1 MCYTDLT
8 YSRYQ
13 IMSME
18 SVYFVKSV
26 YKITL
31 SSCTLA
37 PPTVTFMLRIMIKT
51 LLMVL
56 SLVLLTPF
64 QLAFGAQNF
73 AQIKTQATLSADTY
87 LTPSEL
93 KKSLQKQGQTLIH
106 EATLPSSQVSYFL
119 SQKKGIQTIAIR
131 GTDNLEN
138 AMLDLD
144 LELKLDPT
152 LGIKLH
158 QGFDS
163 AAKAVYDNIKPY
175 LVKNQP
181 IHITGHSLGG
191 AIAVV
196 LAMYLEK
203 GHYPI
208 GQIITFGQPKVTNVV
223 GTTKFSDLPLIRV
236 VTFDD
241 IVPLVPPISPMQIKD
256 LDIYWHMGKEII
268 LEGNKTYAE
277 TSGLKSMLRATKFTS
292 SIPNEKNLQ
301 AHMMVTYLKL
311 IDGLQTDPI
320 EVPYKADI
328 KLFGISI
335 D

>member
-1 MCYTDLT
+1 
-8 YSRYQ
+8 
-13 IMSME
+13 MSIE
-18 SVYFVKSV
+18 SVYFVKSG

-37 PPTVTFMLRIMIKT
+37 PPTATFILSIMIKT

-73 AQIKTQATLSADTY
+73 TEIKTQATLSADTY

-93 KKSLQKQGQTLIH
+93 KKSLQKQGQTLVH

-144 LELKLDPT
+144 LELKFDPI

-175 LVKNQP
+175 LVKNSYYGAQFRWRYRRRARNVL
-181 IHITGHSLGG
+181 GKRSLPYWTDH
-191 AIAVV
+191 
-196 LAMYLEK
+196 YLRSTQS
-203 GHYPI
+203 H
-208 GQIITFGQPKVTNVV
+208 
-223 GTTKFSDLPLIRV
+223 
-236 VTFDD
+236 
-241 IVPLVPPISPMQIKD
+241 
-256 LDIYWHMGKEII
+256 
-268 LEGNKTYAE
+268 
-277 TSGLKSMLRATKFTS
+277 
-292 SIPNEKNLQ
+292 
-301 AHMMVTYLKL
+301 
-311 IDGLQTDPI
+311 
-320 EVPYKADI
+320 
-328 KLFGISI
+328 
-335 D
+335 